1 MDENVKMLKGLCKRV
16 MEKLEECEGNLRS
29 AGSMSV
35 LDIDILDKL
44 THTAKSLKTTIAMM
58 EAEEEGGGESR
69 RSYEGGNSG
78 RWYPGYA
85 YDGGASMRRS
95 YEGGG
100 SYEGG
105 SYADGMSNRRG
116 RDSMG
121 RYTSR
126 DGGGYSGHG
135 SVEDIMDD
143 LRDMPEAERKR
154 VKQMLERM

>member
-1 MDENVKMLKGLCKRV
+1 VDENINMLKGLCKKV
-16 MEKLEECEGNLRS
+16 MEKLEECDSNLR
-29 AGSMSV
+29 ATGTMSV

-58 EAEEEGGGESR
+58 EAEDEGGESR

-95 YEGGG
+95 YDGGG

-126 DGGGYSGHG
+126 DGGGYAGHG

-143 LRDMPEAERKR
+143 LRDMPEPERKR

>member
-1 MDENVKMLKGLCKRV
+1 MEDKLEMLHRLCKRIT
-16 MEKLEECEGNLRS
+16 EKLEECERNLS
-29 AGSMSV
+29 VSKDMSV
-35 LDIDILDKL
+35 SDIEIVDKL
-44 THTAKSLKTTIAMM
+44 THTLKSIKTTIAMM
-58 EAEEEGGGESR
+58 EAEEEGGESR

-78 RWYPGYA
+78 RWYPGYT

-95 YEGGG
+95 YDGG
-100 SYEGG
+100 SYDGG

-135 SVEDIMDD
+135 SVDDIMDD